1 MTLLRIGWDFLSRK
15 KAAFGAIVALQ
26 ILQVLLSLVLPA
38 INAKIIDD
46 GILLENVPLIWRL
59 GGPMLGIAILQVLA
73 MIGAIYLGAKTA
85 MELGRELRGRTFR
98 QVQSFSATD
107 QHKFGAPTLITRT
120 TNDVTQVQMVILL
133 TFTVMIMAPLMG
145 FGGVFMAIQQNAKLS
160 LLLVVVVPLLGVLI
174 MLVMRALAPR
184 YHIQQQRIDRIN
196 TLLREQLTGVRVIR
210 AFVRQDTEREK
221 FREANHNLRDIW
233 LQIGF
238 LWAFMMPAANLIIGI
253 ASAVV
258 VWFAGH
264 LIQAGEMQVG
274 ALTAYITYLMM
285 IMMAVMM
292 SGMMVMLFPRGEVSA
307 KRLQEIYDVDPS
319 IKAPTSPVALP
330 AGPLTF
336 ELDDACLKYPGAE
349 EPVLSD
355 INMTFAPG
363 TMTALIGSTGS
374 GKSSIIKLLP
384 RIIDATGGE
393 VRAGGVSV
401 KDLDPK
407 DLRSRIALVP
417 QKAFLFSGTIASN
430 VAGSSSAEV
439 AVDPERV
446 KRALQAAQAWEFVEK
461 LEKGIEA
468 EVESGGKNFSGGQRQ
483 RLTIARAIYRCLLD
497 ETGNRQAD
505 LLIFDDSFSALDFM
519 TDARLRAG
527 LRDFVGDIA
536 VFIVAQRVSTIRQA
550 DQIHVLDSGTVV
562 GKGTHEH
569 LMDTCETYQE
579 IVASQLSAEEAR

>member
-1 MTLLRIGWDFLSRK
+1 MTLINIGWDFLKRK

-26 ILQVLLSLVLPA
+26 VLQVLLSLVLPA

-46 GILLENVPLIWRL
+46 GIIPENVPLIWRL
-59 GGPMLGIAILQVLA
+59 GGIMLGIAILQILA
-73 MIGAIYLGAKTA
+73 MVGAIYLGAKTA
-85 MELGRELRGRTFR
+85 MELGRELRAKTFR

-133 TFTVMIMAPLMG
+133 TFTVMIMAPIMG

-160 LLLVVVVPLLGVLI
+160 LLLIVVVPLLGALI
-174 MLVMRALAPR
+174 LLVMRALSPR
-184 YHIQQQRIDRIN
+184 YRIQQERIDRIN

-221 FREANHNLRDIW
+221 FDTANKNLREIW

-238 LWAFMMPAANLIIGI
+238 LWAFMMPAANLVIGV
-253 ASAVV
+253 ASAAV

-264 LIQAGEMQVG
+264 LIEAGDMQVG

-319 IKAPTSPVALP
+319 ITAPASPTPLP
-330 AGPLTF
+330 AGPISF
-336 ELDDACLKYPGAE
+336 ELDNACLKYPGAE
-349 EPVLSD
+349 EPVLND

-363 TMTALIGSTGS
+363 KVTALIGSTGS
-374 GKSSIIKLLP
+374 GKSSVIRLLP
-384 RIIDATGGE
+384 RVIDATGGE
-393 VRAGGVSV
+393 VRAGGIPVT
-401 KDLDPK
+401 DLDPK
-407 DLRSRIALVP
+407 ELRSRIALVP
-417 QKAFLFSGTIASN
+417 QRAFLFSGTIASN
-430 VAGSSSAEV
+430 VAGSPSADV
-439 AVDPERV
+439 ALDPERV
-446 KRALQAAQAWEFVEK
+446 TRALQAAQAWEFVEK
-461 LEKGIEA
+461 LEKGIDA

-483 RLTIARAIYRCLLD
+483 RLTIARAIYRCLPD
-497 ETGNRQAD
+497 ENGERQAD
-505 LLIFDDSFSALDFM
+505 LLIFDDSFSALDFI
-519 TDARLRAG
+519 TDARLRSG
-527 LRDFVGDIA
+527 LRSFVGDIA

-550 DQIHVLDSGTVV
+550 DEIHVLDAGAVV
-562 GKGTHEH
+562 GRGRHEE
-569 LMDTCETYQE
+569 LLETCETYQE
-579 IVASQLSAEEAR
+579 IVASQLSVEEAR